1 MDMNPMSGKKD
12 STFVC
17 PSCGETLSVE
27 SKSESDSEHSN
38 LNKKS
43 NAGNMPMGQ
52 LKSKI
57 SSTTPTTNPPGIQ
70 SPNLNSY

>member
-12 STFVC
+12 AEFKC
-17 PSCGETLSVE
+17 PSCGEMLSVE
-27 SKSESDSEHSN
+27 SKGESDSEHSA
-38 LNKKS
+38 LGKKS

-57 SSTTPTTNPPGIQ
+57 SQPTTNPPGTQ

>member
-1 MDMNPMSGKKD
+1 MMPMDGQEKEA
-12 STFVC
+12 TFKC
-17 PSCGETLSVE
+17 PACGEEMKVE
-27 SKSESDSEHSN
+27 SKGEDMSEDKPS
-38 LNKKS
+38 KKS

-57 SSTTPTTNPPGIQ
+57 SQPTTNPPGTQ